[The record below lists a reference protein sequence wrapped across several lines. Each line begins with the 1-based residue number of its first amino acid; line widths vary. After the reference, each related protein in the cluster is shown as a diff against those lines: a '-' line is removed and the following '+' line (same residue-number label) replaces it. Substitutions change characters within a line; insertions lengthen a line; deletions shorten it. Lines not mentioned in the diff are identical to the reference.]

1 MCPSSSDLRI
11 PFVSTDQMRE
21 VDRAM
26 EEDYGI
32 SLIQMME
39 NAGRNLAR
47 LARDRFLCGDPTGR
61 SILVLAGTGG
71 NGGGGLVCARWL
83 HNWGA
88 SVLVWATAAPS
99 EFSEVP
105 RHQLA
110 ILGRLGVPVRIA
122 GEVTNL
128 PQADLVVDA
137 IIGYSLRGAP
147 TGRAAALICA
157 ANTHSLTTLA
167 LDVPSG
173 VDTTTGAVH
182 EPAIRATA
190 TLTLALPKQ
199 GLRTCAAKGYVG
211 ELYLGDIS
219 VPPELYRRSSI
230 GIDVGPIFAKDEI
243 IRVW

>member
-1 MCPSSSDLRI
+1 MCPSSSDLSI

-39 NAGRNLAR
+39 NAGRNLAH

-61 SILVLAGTGG
+61 RVLVLAGTGG

-88 SVLVWATAAPS
+88 SVQVWATAAPS

-110 ILGRLGVPVRIA
+110 ILERLVVPVH
-122 GEVTNL
+122 VTGKLMNL
-128 PQADLVVDA
+128 PPADPGNRRYHRLQPPRCA
-137 IIGYSLRGAP
+137 HWKGGSPHSCCEHPWPACSCAGRTQWSGYDNRCGA
-147 TGRAAALICA
+147 RA
-157 ANTHSLTTLA
+157 
-167 LDVPSG
+167 P
-173 VDTTTGAVH
+173 
-182 EPAIRATA
+182 RY
-190 TLTLALPKQ
+190 
-199 GLRTCAAKGYVG
+199 GLRP
-211 ELYLGDIS
+211 L
-219 VPPELYRRSSI
+219 
-230 GIDVGPIFAKDEI
+230 
-243 IRVW
+243 